1 MKKNKIY
8 SVILAVVVAFAL
20 WLYVVNNVSQED
32 DVTFYNIPVMMEGE
46 SALNEQNLMLTRIS
60 SKTVSVNLSG
70 TRSDLN
76 KINSGNIVVKVDLKQ
91 IEEPGENIPLT
102 PKITSTADV
111 PSNAFTVESRN
122 PTVIYV
128 DVDTRRTKEI
138 PVQPRWTGTR
148 SEDYIYD
155 TENAVLDYPTITV
168 SGPAA
173 VADLIDHAEIEID
186 LSDRFESI
194 SEAFRYT
201 LCDATGEPVNASK
214 ITTNVE
220 EVRLDV
226 SIQRIKEVALKVDVI
241 YGGGASEEN
250 TTITLSHETIRLSGG
265 EAVLAEF
272 GDVYTV
278 ATINLADVERSSD
291 LTYTLN
297 LPEGVI
303 NQTGVTEVT
312 ATIRFTGLMTREF
325 TVENIQRINVPE
337 GLSADI
343 ISENLTLKVR
353 GPAEQINQLTAED
366 ITATVDFSAA
376 EIGTS
381 TYKATITF
389 GEEFPDVGALKTSS
403 VSATVQ
409 EVEE

>member
-1 MKKNKIY
+1 MSKNKIY
-8 SVILAVVVAFAL
+8 SVILSVVIAFAL
-20 WLYVVNNVSQED
+20 WLYVVNNVSQQD
-32 DVTFYNIPVMMEGE
+32 DATFYNLPVVMEGE
-46 SALNEQNLMLTRIS
+46 SVLNEQNLMITRIS
-60 SKTVSVNLSG
+60 SKSMSVNLSG

-76 KINSGNIVVKVDLKQ
+76 KINSGNLVVKIDLKQ

-102 PKITSTADV
+102 PKISSTADV
-111 PSNAFTVESRN
+111 PSNAFVVESKN
-122 PTVIYV
+122 PSVIYV
-128 DVDTRRTKEI
+128 DVDHRRTKEVL
-138 PVQPRWTGTR
+138 VQPKWTGTR

-173 VADLIDHAEIEID
+173 VADLIDHAEIEVD
-186 LSDRFESI
+186 LSERMESI
-194 SEAFRYT
+194 SESFRYT
-201 LCDATGEPVNASK
+201 LCDANGDPVDAEM

-241 YGGGASEEN
+241 YGGGASEQN
-250 TTITLSHETIRLSGG
+250 TTVSLSHETIRLSGG

-272 GDVYTV
+272 GDTYTV
-278 ATINLADVERSSD
+278 ATINLADVERSGD

-312 ATIRFTGLMTREF
+312 VTIRFAGLITREF
-325 TVENIQRINVPE
+325 TVENIQSTNVPE
-337 GLSADI
+337 GLTADI
-343 ISENLTLKVR
+343 ISANLTLKVR

-381 TYKATITF
+381 TYKAAITF
-389 GEEFPDVGALKTSS
+389 GEAFRDVGALKTSS

-409 EVEE
+409 NVEG

>member
-1 MKKNKIY
+1 MKKNKMY
-8 SVILAVVVAFAL
+8 SVILSAVIAFGL

-32 DVTFYNIPVMMEGE
+32 DVTFYNIPVVMEGE
-46 SALNEQNLMLTRIS
+46 AALNEQNLMITRIS
-60 SKTVSVNLSG
+60 SKNLSVNISG

-76 KINSGNIVVKVDLKQ
+76 KINAGNIVVKVDLKQ
-91 IEEPGENIPLT
+91 IEEPGENIALT
-102 PKITSTADV
+102 PKVSSTADV
-111 PSNAFTVESRN
+111 PSNAFVVESKN

-128 DVDTRRTKEI
+128 DVDVRRTKEI
-138 PVQPRWTGTR
+138 PVKPMWTGTR

-173 VADLIDHAEIEID
+173 VADLIHHAEIEVD
-186 LSDRFESI
+186 LSSQTESI
-194 SEAFRYT
+194 SESFRYT
-201 LCDATGEPVNASK
+201 LCDAQGKPVDAEK

-226 SIQRIKEVALKVDVI
+226 SIQRIKEVDLKVDLI
-241 YGGGASEEN
+241 YGGGASKQN
-250 TTITLSHETIRLSGG
+250 TTVTLSHETIRLSGG

-272 GDVYTV
+272 GDTYTV
-278 ATINLADVERSSD
+278 ATINLADVEKSND
-291 LTYTLN
+291 FTYTLS
-297 LPEGVI
+297 LPEGVT
-303 NQTGVTEVT
+303 NQTGVSEVT
-312 ATIRFTGLMTREF
+312 VSIRFLGLMTREF
-325 TVENIQRINVPE
+325 TVENIQPIHVPE
-337 GLSADI
+337 GMTADI

-353 GPAEQINQLTAED
+353 GPAEQISQLTAED

-376 EIGTS
+376 EVGTS

-389 GEEFPDVGALKTSS
+389 GEAFPNVGALKTSS
-403 VSATVQ
+403 VSATVL